1 MNNNNERA
9 VGLCTRCGTTLR
21 AVGRARANGRAH
33 DDWARRSL
41 HKKCWK
47 EEKHEQATLDY
58 NTQVLD
64 RLQNEPLGRL
74 GWVFEH

>member
-41 HKKCWK
+41 HKKCW
-47 EEKHEQATLDY
+47 
-58 NTQVLD
+58 
-64 RLQNEPLGRL
+64 
-74 GWVFEH
+74 